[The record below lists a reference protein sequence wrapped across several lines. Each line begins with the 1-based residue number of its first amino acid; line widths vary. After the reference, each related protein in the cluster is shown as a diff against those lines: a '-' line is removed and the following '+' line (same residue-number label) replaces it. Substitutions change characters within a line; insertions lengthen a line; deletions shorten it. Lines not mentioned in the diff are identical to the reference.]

1 MGKVTYASVEEVSR
15 VWQVSERS
23 ARNYCAQGRVE
34 GALLEGKTWKIPS
47 DAQKPERRPRH
58 SSKKETLLTVL
69 KREKEAGLKG
79 GIYHK
84 IQIDLTY
91 NSNHIEGSKLTHD
104 QTRFIFETNTVG
116 ITDKAVKVD
125 DIVETVNHFRCIDL
139 IIEGARS
146 KLTES
151 FIKQLHFILK
161 SGTTDSQKSWFRV
174 GDYKLLENVVSDGEA
189 GKTVRWTVLSESPS
203 SYAAKASVGGSET
216 TKPVEVAAAM
226 KALLNEYNSKSEI
239 TLDDILDFHV
249 RFEVI
254 HPFQDGNG
262 RVGRLIMFKECL
274 KHNIVPFIITEELK
288 MFYYR
293 GIMNWKSVRGYLR
306 DTCLT
311 AQDAMKKALDYFGVE
326 YTDS

>member
-1 MGKVTYASVEEVSR
+1 MSKIYYISVEEAAQN
-15 VWQVSERS
+15 WQISERS
-23 ARNYCAQGRVE
+23 VRNYCAHGRVE
-34 GALLEGKTWKIPS
+34 GALLEGKIWKIPS
-47 DAQKPERRPRH
+47 TAQKPERKPRH
-58 SSKKETLLTVL
+58 SSAEETLLAFL
-69 KREKEAGLKG
+69 KREKEADLKG

-91 NSNHIEGSKLTHD
+91 NSNHIEGSNLTHD
-104 QTRFIFETNTVG
+104 QTRYIFETKTLGV
-116 ITDKAVKVD
+116 TDKAVKVD

-139 IIEGARS
+139 IIEGAHT

-174 GDYKLLENVVSDGEA
+174 GDYKMLENE
-189 GKTVRWTVLSESPS
+189 
-203 SYAAKASVGGSET
+203 VGGSET
-216 TKPVEVAAAM
+216 TKPVEVAGAI
-226 KALLNEYNSKSEI
+226 KSLLKEYNSKTKI
-239 TLDDILDFHV
+239 TFDDILDFQV
-249 RFEVI
+249 RFESI

-288 MFYYR
+288 MYYYR
-293 GIMNWKSVRGYLR
+293 GIKNWKIERVYLR

-311 AQDAMKKALDYFGVE
+311 GQDAMKAILDYFGIKYE
-326 YTDS
+326 

>member
-1 MGKVTYASVEEVSR
+1 MSKVNYISVEEASQN
-15 VWQVSERS
+15 WQISERS
-23 ARNYCAQGRVE
+23 VRNYCAQGRVE

-47 DAQKPERRPRH
+47 TAEKPDRKPRH
-58 SSKKETLLTVL
+58 SSAEETLIAFL

-104 QTRFIFETNTVG
+104 QTRYIFETKTLGV
-116 ITDKAVKVD
+116 TDKAVKVD

-139 IIEGARS
+139 IIEGAHT

-161 SGTTDSQKSWFRV
+161 SGTTDSQKSWFKV
-174 GDYKLLENVVSDGEA
+174 GDYKMLENE
-189 GKTVRWTVLSESPS
+189 
-203 SYAAKASVGGSET
+203 VGGSET
-216 TKPVEVAAAM
+216 TKPSEVSGAI
-226 KALLNEYNSKSEI
+226 KALLKEYNSKSKI
-239 TLDDILDFHV
+239 TFDDILDFHV
-249 RFEVI
+249 HFESI

-288 MFYYR
+288 MYYYR
-293 GIMNWKSVRGYLR
+293 GIKNWKDERGFLR

-311 AQDAMKKALDYFGVE
+311 GQDAMKATLDYFGIKYE
-326 YTDS
+326 